1 MVIFS
6 IMPAFVGSTSHR
18 HRKTL
23 PQIVRISSRQT
34 AEGPRGLS
42 QLLSLW
48 LSLHQQRI
56 SFARTCSS
64 PVADRR
70 SLTENTVL
78 PFIQD
83 SPNESRTGVDGSNFL
98 DWPEA

>member
-1 MVIFS
+1 MLIFS

-34 AEGPRGLS
+34 AEEPRGLS

-56 SFARTCSS
+56 SFAHVLR
-64 PVADRR
+64 P
-70 SLTENTVL
+70 SL
-78 PFIQD
+78 IG
-83 SPNESRTGVDGSNFL
+83 GV
-98 DWPEA
+98 